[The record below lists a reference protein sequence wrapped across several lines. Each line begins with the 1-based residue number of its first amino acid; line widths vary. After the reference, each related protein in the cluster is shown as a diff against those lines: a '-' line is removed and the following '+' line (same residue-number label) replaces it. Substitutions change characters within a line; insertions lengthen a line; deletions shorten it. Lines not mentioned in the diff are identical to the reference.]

1 MFNLCENSAF
11 ARNEKKSIKVKG
23 VKMTIDELKAV
34 DEMQQYYQEKYF
46 SNLVR
51 MGLKILYDDMIINK
65 NKSIK

>member
-23 VKMTIDELKAV
+23 VKMTPDELEAIN
-34 DEMQQYYQEKYF
+34 EMQEYYQEKYF

-51 MGLKILYDDMIINK
+51 MGLKILYDDMINSK
-65 NKSIK
+65 NKK